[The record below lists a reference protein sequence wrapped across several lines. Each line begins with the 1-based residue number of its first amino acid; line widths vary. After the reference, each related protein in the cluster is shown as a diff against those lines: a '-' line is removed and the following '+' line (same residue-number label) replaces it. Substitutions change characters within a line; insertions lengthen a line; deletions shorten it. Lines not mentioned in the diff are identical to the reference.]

1 MVSEMSRD
9 KTVGIRVD
17 VNETIATGHAMRC
30 LSIAKQIEKL
40 GEKVVMIVAD
50 EASAQFLSNYTY
62 PIIILRSNWQ
72 KLEEEL
78 VVLQKVIEE
87 EKIGFF
93 FIDSYFATDF
103 YLATVKQW
111 TKVGYIDDLLERK
124 VELDLILNYAHY
136 ASLEA
141 YSYVQDKN
149 SLMLGSKYAPLRE
162 EFSDGYSKWQ
172 DKVEHIFIT
181 TGGTDQL
188 GVSLALLKEI
198 ERRKAFSS
206 ITFHVIVGKL
216 NQYKKEIKA
225 LTDCHSNMI
234 YYENTDKMAQIMKQC
249 QLAISAGGTTL
260 LELCALRVPTICF
273 AIADNQLMGI
283 QSYANS
289 EIMVSLGDIREQ
301 LDTYGAKC
309 INQVEELVNHPEKR
323 KRYWKN
329 MVQEVDGTGAR
340 MVAERIVMFL

>member
-62 PIIILRSNWQ
+62 PIIILHRKKK

-93 FIDSYFATDF
+93 FVDSYFATDF

-136 ASLEA
+136 ASLED

-329 MVQEVDGTGAR
+329 MAQEVDGTGAR
-340 MVAERIVMFL
+340 KVAERIVMFL